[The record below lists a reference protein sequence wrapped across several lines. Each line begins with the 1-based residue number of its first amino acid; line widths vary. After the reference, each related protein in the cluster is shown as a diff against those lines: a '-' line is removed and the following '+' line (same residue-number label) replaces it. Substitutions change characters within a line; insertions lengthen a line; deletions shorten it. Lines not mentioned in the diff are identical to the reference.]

1 MARLANLAE
10 GIRRSGVHL
19 GPLDAVFGGLDYY
32 DGKQTGEDDIR
43 AGAGAVGSTLGGWG
57 GAATGAMAGAAI
69 GSAVP
74 IIGTAIGGA
83 VGAIAGGS
91 AGGFAGGYT
100 ADRADE
106 LIRGNKGVKQ
116 MQYYDRNGNLIGE
129 DNQPEP
135 DGVHNAL
142 NFGAG
147 ATALGVGG
155 MAVNNLRK
163 TGVNPAATYQVARGL
178 GSTRP
183 TAAMGAGKVFAQNAG
198 EALTKLPG
206 WGKVLGAGAL
216 LYGTDQALGRP
227 VEKMVDSVTGQATNL
242 DNDPVNRN
250 NSQQIRQ
257 MQTNANM
264 QRQQSQLTGQ
274 LTYDQLKNDGT
285 LRYMDEQA
293 RRDRQEAESLN
304 NRTFYRDTLEA
315 RRNAAYSTRAQSARD
330 LLAGYMSS
338 IPNAVAMS
346 VQNVTNARF

>member
-1 MARLANLAE
+1 MARLANLANT
-10 GIRRSGVHL
+10 IRHSGVRL
-19 GPLDAVFGGLDYY
+19 GPLDAVFAGFDYY

-57 GAATGAMAGAAI
+57 GAATGATIGAAI

-83 VGAIAGGS
+83 VGAIAGGTLGS
-91 AGGFAGGYT
+91 FTGGWG
-100 ADRADE
+100 ADRTDE
-106 LIRGNKGVKQ
+106 LIRGNKQ

-163 TGVNPAATYQVARGL
+163 TGVNPATTYQVARGL

-183 TAAMGAGKVFAQNAG
+183 QAAMGAGKVFAQNAG

-216 LYGTDQALGRP
+216 LYGTDQVLGRP
-227 VEKMVDSVTGQATNL
+227 IEKMIDSVTGQVTNL

-250 NSQQIRQ
+250 YNQQIRALQ
-257 MQTNANM
+257 RNADM

-293 RRDRQEAESLN
+293 RRDRHDAEAYN

-315 RRNAAYSTRAQSARD
+315 RRNAAYSTRAQAARD
-330 LLAGYMSS
+330 LLGGYMSS
-338 IPNAVAMS
+338 IPNAVAQS

>member
-10 GIRRSGVHL
+10 GIRRSGVRL
-19 GPLDAVFGGLDYY
+19 GPLDAVFAGFDYY
-32 DGKQTGEDDIR
+32 DGKQSGEDDIR

-69 GSAVP
+69 GSVVP
-74 IIGTAIGGA
+74 ILGTAVGGA
-83 VGAIAGGS
+83 IGAIAGGTI
-91 AGGFAGGYT
+91 GGFAGGWG

-106 LIRGNKGVKQ
+106 LIRGNKQ
-116 MQYYDRNGNLIGE
+116 MELYDRNGNYIG
-129 DNQPEP
+129 DDSQP
-135 DGVHNAL
+135 DIVHNVL
-142 NFGAG
+142 NLGAG
-147 ATALGVGG
+147 AGLATTGV
-155 MAVNNLRK
+155 MAGRNLMK
-163 TGVNPAATYQVARGL
+163 TGVNPATTYQVARGL

-183 TAAMGAGKVFAQNAG
+183 AAAIGAGKMFAQNAG

-227 VEKMVDSVTGQATNL
+227 VEKMIDSATGQATNF

-250 NSQQIRQ
+250 YNQQVRQ
-257 MQTNANM
+257 MQKSADM
-264 QRQQSQLTGQ
+264 QRQQSQLSGQ

-293 RRDRQEAESLN
+293 RRDRQEAEAYD
-304 NRTFYRDTLEA
+304 NRKFYRDTLES
-315 RRNAAYSTRAQSARD
+315 RRNAAYSTRAQSAKD
-330 LLAGYMSS
+330 LLNGYMRD

-346 VQNVTNARF
+346 VQNVNNARF